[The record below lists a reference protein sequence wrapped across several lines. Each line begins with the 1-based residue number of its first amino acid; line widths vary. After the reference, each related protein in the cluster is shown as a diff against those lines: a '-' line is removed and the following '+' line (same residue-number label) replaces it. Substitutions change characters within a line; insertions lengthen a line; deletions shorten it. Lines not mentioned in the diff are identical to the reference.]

1 MNIRSLTTLLFLLVM
16 SFATAQDVKQT
27 IAEEFTDYQDAI
39 INGEFEKS
47 MKYITPE
54 FFEIFPKDQLINL
67 MEQTFNN
74 PEITFEIKDTNIENI
89 GDLEEIEG
97 KHYSLLTYSNQMNMR
112 FNGEEDETEEQK
124 QSRIGMTRVSL
135 ENTFGSQNVGYN
147 PSTDFFEVKA
157 RKNVYAISVDG
168 KTNWKFLVVE
178 KGQKVILDQL
188 LPKVLADKI

>member
-16 SFATAQDVKQT
+16 SVATAQDVKQT

-112 FNGEEDETEEQK
+112 FNVEEDETEEQK